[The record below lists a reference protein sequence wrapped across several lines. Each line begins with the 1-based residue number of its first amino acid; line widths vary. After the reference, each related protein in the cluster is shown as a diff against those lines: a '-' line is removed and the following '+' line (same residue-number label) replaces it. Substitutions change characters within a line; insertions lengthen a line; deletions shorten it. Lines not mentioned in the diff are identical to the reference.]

1 MTGKIDPSKM
11 ERATE
16 ARPYALVVSDDK
28 MLAVLEAYAPV
39 EIAEEEALRHIEEEG
54 IVAGVDTQA
63 VRDFAENCAEKEGLV
78 RYTVATGTEAQ
89 DGRDGE
95 IHWAREREEEEELAE
110 NDRIDWYE
118 QSDLISVAQDDLIAE
133 VLLPTEG
140 ADGLNVLGEVI
151 EGKDGKPATLTP
163 GANVLVS
170 DDGTRFT
177 AAASGMLV
185 VKGKSVKVDPVY
197 KVKGNVDFETGNID
211 FDGQVTIGGNVL
223 DLFKVKATGDIAI
236 RGCVEGATL
245 ESKGNIA
252 IKGGVAGKNKCTI
265 NLDGDLTTFYINS
278 SRVKCKGDVLVNVE
292 ILNSTVEA
300 NGALTVKQRGIL
312 GGRVIAAHKVECNA
326 LGSEAGPPTE
336 VVLGQ
341 DSVKESRLEVLQMKD
356 RGLSAEIKELAR
368 RVTTL
373 DRVKNRL
380 PLDKRELL
388 TKMSQEQQ
396 EKEAELDEARA
407 EVRCLMDDIRD
418 LLMNASLFA
427 KEMIYPGVVIEIAG
441 VRKEIIEPLLG
452 PIQVRFDV
460 AKRRILLLSK
470 ESR

>member
-1 MTGKIDPSKM
+1 MTGKIGPSKM

-16 ARPYALVVSDDK
+16 ARPYAVVVSDDK

-39 EIAEEEALRHIEEEG
+39 EVAEEDVLRDIKDEG
-54 IVAGVDTQA
+54 IVAGVDAQA
-63 VRDFAENCAEKEGLV
+63 VRDFAKSCAEEEGLV
-78 RYTVATGTEAQ
+78 RFTVATGTEVQ
-89 DGRDGE
+89 DGKDGE
-95 IHWAREREEEEELAE
+95 VHWAHEREEEEELAE

-140 ADGLNVLGEVI
+140 TDGLNVLGEVI
-151 EGKDGKPATLTP
+151 GRKDGKPATLNP

-177 AAASGMLV
+177 SAASGMLV
-185 VKGKSVKVDPVY
+185 IKGKSVKVDPVY

-252 IKGGVAGKNKCTI
+252 IKGGVAGKDKCVI
-265 NLDGDLTTFYINS
+265 SLDGDLTAYYINS
-278 SRVKCKGDVLVNVE
+278 ATVKCEGDVLVTVE

-300 NGALTVKQRGIL
+300 NGALTVKQKGII
-312 GGRVIAAHKVECNA
+312 GGRVVAAQKVECNA

-341 DSVKESRLEVLQMKD
+341 DSVKESRLDVLQMKD
-356 RGLSAEIKELAR
+356 RSLSAEIKELAR
-368 RVTTL
+368 KVTTL
-373 DRVKNRL
+373 ERVKNRL
-380 PLDKRELL
+380 PADKRELL
-388 TKMSQEQQ
+388 TKMFQEQQ
-396 EKEAELDEARA
+396 EKEAELDEVRA

-418 LLMNASLFA
+418 LLMNTSLLA

-441 VRKEIIEPLLG
+441 VRKETIEPLRG

-460 AKRRILLLSK
+460 AKRRVLLLSK